1 MKKGKVMFD
10 RDQFNKEKQINIEK
24 AFQDKELHDTALNF
38 ITKSDQY
45 NYAYNWTWLGLP
57 IIQMPEDMII
67 IQEIIWDCKPDVVIE
82 TGIAWGGSVILY
94 ASILEML
101 GNGNVIAVD
110 TVLPQKNIDQIMN
123 YPFSKRINL
132 VEGSSTDISVVNQVK
147 SKIKQ
152 TDKVMVILDS
162 NHTHD
167 HVFNELLHYSELV
180 TKGNYLVVSDTVV
193 QEIPKQLHRP
203 RSWGQGNNPRTAV
216 DAFLSKENSR
226 FSQDNQYNK
235 KAINSFTRNGYLIR
249 E

>member
-1 MKKGKVMFD
+1 MFD
-10 RDQFNKEKQINIEK
+10 RDQFNKEKQSNIEK
-24 AFQDKELHDTALNF
+24 AFQDKELHDTALKF

-57 IIQMPEDMII
+57 IIQMPEDIII

-82 TGIAWGGSVILY
+82 TGIAWGGSVVLY

-101 GNGNVIAVD
+101 GNGKVIAVD
-110 TVLPQKNIDQIMN
+110 TVLPQKNIDQIMK
-123 YPFSKRINL
+123 YPFSKRIDL
-132 VEGSSTDISVVNQVK
+132 VEGSSTDRSVVEQVK
-147 SKIKQ
+147 SKIKPGD
-152 TDKVMVILDS
+152 TVMVILDS

-167 HVFNELLHYSELV
+167 HVFNELLEYSELV
-180 TKGNYLVVSDTVV
+180 TKGNYLVVSDTIV

-203 RSWGQGNNPRTAV
+203 RSWGHGNNPRTAV
-216 DAFLSKENSR
+216 DAFLQENIER
-226 FSQDNQYNK
+226 FSQNNQYNK